1 MADTSAP
8 GRLAGVHVLLVED
21 DAELRDFLREVLAY
35 AGALVTTASSA
46 REVLPLISVADVI
59 VTELLMPGEDG
70 LWLLAQVEQ
79 SPHPVPVVL
88 VTSVADRSDLTG
100 AKFARVVRKPV
111 DHRHLCGAIW
121 AAVMET
127 RVAHAVLANLPHAYC
142 FRCLASQLGLS
153 EREVRE
159 AALFVV
165 VRDGVGL
172 DRRVCPACGRID
184 TLLVSGKSRA

>member
-1 MADTSAP
+1 VADTSAP
-8 GRLAGVHVLLVED
+8 GRLAGVPVLLVED
-21 DAELRDFLREVLAY
+21 EAQLRDFLREVLAY
-35 AGALVTTASSA
+35 AGALITTASSA

-142 FRCLASQLGLS
+142 FRCLAAQLRLTEKAVS
-153 EREVRE
+153 M
-159 AALFVV
+159 AAQLLV
-165 VRDGVGL
+165 VRKEFRL
-172 DRRVCPACGRID
+172 DQWVCVACKRLES
-184 TLLVSGKSRA
+184 LLVSEKPRA